1 MCYHVIVTI
10 QFPLNMYLIRLIQ
23 VSLGTGKKVRTS
35 TIISPLFYRGG
46 RGHIKINA
54 HKMNQHIK

>member
-23 VSLGTGKKVRTS
+23 VSLGTGKKEQVQS
-35 TIISPLFYRGG
+35 SLPSYKGG
-46 RGHIKINA
+46 RRNIKINA
-54 HKMNQHIK
+54 HKLN